1 MLSEQMMQLGVA
13 TLSQE
18 KTFQESGTA
27 KSLDRI
33 DTNSLL
39 SVISKDLEQTLQM
52 AVDWVAEYA
61 GQEAPTVLIDRD
73 YDNNIIDGNMMTSI
87 NTLFTSGLIDQE
99 TALKAIARGEVF
111 GDDFDVETIMSN
123 SEAEQLKSMEQE
135 LQKTEAQA
143 QISKEYAPE
152 KPVPKPPASKK

>member
-39 SVISKDLEQTLQM
+39 SVISRDLEQTLQ
-52 AVDWVAEYA
+52 ACVNWVSEYA
-61 GQEAPTVLIDRD
+61 GQEAPQVLIDRD
-73 YDNNIIDGNMMTSI
+73 YDNKVIDGTTMTAI
-87 NTLFTSGLIDQE
+87 NGLFQSGLIDQE
-99 TALKAIARGEVF
+99 TALKAIGRGEVF
-111 GDDFDVETIMSN
+111 GDDFDVSSIMAA
-123 SEAEQLKSMEQE
+123 SEAEQLQSMEQD
-135 LQKTEAQA
+135 LAKQEAQMEL
-143 QISKEYAPE
+143 SSEYEQPAP
-152 KPVPKPPASKK
+152 KKPKPFEG